1 MITLTLK
8 VWKLSLWPFHYFM
21 GTWNNIPYS
30 SFQNRMY
37 ENKAPLFKKSC
48 WVYWVWS
55 WTLISVCFKSSFM
68 VFSVE
73 GLISCWEHSWTLIY
87 PKWWWAD
94 CENMSDL
101 QYSVNKGLFWTLWR
115 EKNTQTFLRL
125 RWWRQHYYDYCKKW
139 NKNIR
144 LLQCLFN
151 VKIIKSPQNGV
162 CFNFGRVIFTQD
174 EENKTYF
181 QSCLNY
187 VFTNMSTSLREHEDN
202 RCYSTCP

>member
-1 MITLTLK
+1 MKIKHLCSRSHAEFTECGAEPWFLCVLKAALWCSVLRVWFPVGSTAGHLFIRSDDELTVRTCLICSTLLIK
-8 VWKLSLWPFHYFM
+8 AYFELC
-21 GTWNNIPYS
+21 G
-30 SFQNRMY
+30 
-37 ENKAPLFKKSC
+37 EK
-48 WVYWVWS
+48 
-55 WTLISVCFKSSFM
+55 
-68 VFSVE
+68 
-73 GLISCWEHSWTLIY
+73 
-87 PKWWWAD
+87 
-94 CENMSDL
+94 
-101 QYSVNKGLFWTLWR
+101 
-115 EKNTQTFLRL
+115 KNTQTFLRL

-174 EENKTYF
+174 EENKAYF

-202 RCYSTCP
+202 LCYSTCP